1 MDLVSQS
8 ILLQLEVFAADN
20 NIRRSVLSCAS
31 NIKGDLL
38 TGNFSEVTK
47 VFAPLASPTILPYVF
62 TGSAGNKLTV
72 LRSIGG
78 SLSIKLTKGLEV
90 INFILNDNLFVFPS
104 FCDTIEIKNL
114 STTNVKLHLIQI

>member
-8 ILLQLEVFAADN
+8 ILLQLEVFASDN

-47 VFAPLASPTILPYVF
+47 VFAPLSTPAATPYLF

-78 SLSIKLTKGLEV
+78 ALSIKLTKGAEV

-114 STTNVKLHLIQI
+114 TSSNVKLHLIQI